1 MINTC
6 PHCGFEPLN
15 GKLVCP
21 RCGQEIEE
29 NIAHK
34 LQDIDEKNRKN
45 NDSIAWNEFQNVSLG
60 ALMNHLENNS
70 DENKTDLKKVVAD
83 EDASKIEA
91 TKTEEITAEA
101 VSKSVHSSESADE
114 LADNPILS
122 AYIKRHKEGKEE
134 GPSLEELVAA
144 QQVAEKNMDSES
156 SEAKTVELE
165 AEELEELEELEETE
179 HLDEEARDNTIDSDI
194 PEPVVEP
201 QGQATSEVSTDFEEE
216 LPEELVS
223 EELLVSD
230 SKDPLISV
238 EEEPTSEAKDL
249 PVSESAENNLKEG
262 ESASSDLEK
271 VAEMQPATIA
281 EEMPAELASPVE
293 EVESVPEPV
302 TTASEE
308 KSFEA
313 EPAVSK
319 PKTSRKKWPIAL
331 AAAVLLT
338 GGGSA
343 YAYHQ
348 HQEVQAQKQAQA
360 ELNAEIKDLQ
370 KEVDA
375 LYLDENKE
383 YLKAGIT
390 TEEVKKTMDKVTDL
404 GANEETKE
412 LKAELVDIE
421 EKLDLQNQVNA
432 LFVKPVISGDQLAKD
447 VSLAS
452 QEAIT
457 LKVSG
462 PDSFDQLLAQGVQ
475 NAKEQ
480 LDQLNNA
487 QAAVTALI
495 KDGKAIANPKEVDY
509 QAAQKLVTAL
519 VASDEK
525 TELSDK
531 LKLVETK
538 INENKAA
545 EKAAQEKAAAEKAAA
560 EKAAQEKAAQQNST
574 SANSSLP
581 AEASPNMQT
590 NSANQPI
597 LANDAADIADTGN
610 PAWTWNSG
618 VLDKVLATCIQRGYI
633 VAGGYKLEPVRI
645 ENGEGYY
652 NLYATTNKAPLTA
665 NYKDSDLPLYLVTI
679 NCKTGYFRG
688 NGNDHTIR

>member
-91 TKTEEITAEA
+91 AKTDEITAEA
-101 VSKSVHSSESADE
+101 VSKSVHFSESADE

-144 QQVAEKNMDSES
+144 QQVAEKSMDSES
-156 SEAKTVELE
+156 SEAAKTVELE
-165 AEELEELEELEETE
+165 AEELEESEKLE
-179 HLDEEARDNTIDSDI
+179 EEARDNTIDSHV

-201 QGQATSEVSTDFEEE
+201 QGQATSEASTNFEEE

-249 PVSESAENNLKEG
+249 PVSESAENNLKEE

-271 VAEMQPATIA
+271 VAEMKPATSA
-281 EEMPAELASPVE
+281 EEVPAELASPVE
-293 EVESVPEPV
+293 EVESVPELV
-302 TTASEE
+302 ATASGE
-308 KSFEA
+308 KSFEV

-331 AAAVLLT
+331 AAAVLLA

-370 KEVDA
+370 KDVDA

-390 TEEVKKTMDKVTDL
+390 TEEVKKTMDKVTNIE
-404 GANEETKE
+404 ANEETKE

-447 VSLAS
+447 VPLAS

-574 SANSSLP
+574 NANSSLP
-581 AEASPNMQT
+581 AEASPNMQI

>member
-60 ALMNHLENNS
+60 ALMNHLENKS
-70 DENKTDLKKVVAD
+70 EENKTDLKKVVAD

-91 TKTEEITAEA
+91 TKIDEITAEA

-165 AEELEELEELEETE
+165 AEELE
-179 HLDEEARDNTIDSDI
+179 HLDEESRDNTIDSDV

-201 QGQATSEVSTDFEEE
+201 QEQAASEASTDFEEE

-223 EELLVSD
+223 EELLVSE

-238 EEEPTSEAKDL
+238 EEESTSEAKDL
-249 PVSESAENNLKEG
+249 PVSESAENNLKE
-262 ESASSDLEK
+262 ETASSNLEK
-271 VAEMQPATIA
+271 VAEMQPATSA
-281 EEMPAELASPVE
+281 EEIPVELANPVE
-293 EVESVPEPV
+293 EVESISEPV
-302 TTASEE
+302 ATASEE

-319 PKTSRKKWPIAL
+319 PKTSRKKWPIVL
-331 AAAVLLT
+331 AATVLLA

-447 VSLAS
+447 VPLAS

-574 SANSSLP
+574 NANSSLP